1 VAESPSGRQFEITR
15 GDQRAVV
22 TEVGA
27 TLRSYGVGG
36 RELLD
41 GFDSDEMCSGGRGQV
56 LLPWPNR
63 IRDGR
68 YSFGGGE
75 HQLPLS
81 EPERG
86 NAIHGLVRWSVWA
99 PVEYAADRVAM
110 HHVLYPQPGY
120 PFLLSLTVQYALSAG
135 GLTVTMSAVNVGQ
148 GPCPFGAGSHPYLTV
163 GTKQVDSAT
172 LLLPAGT
179 RLEADERAIPM
190 GRVEVG
196 GTEYDFGEPR
206 EIGSLQLDHCF
217 TDLVAD
223 SDGRIRAV
231 LSAPDG
237 SSATLWMDGAY
248 SYLMVFTGDTLGP
261 PKARRS
267 VALEP
272 MTCAPNAFQSGDG
285 LLTLQ
290 PGERFSADWGIT
302 PSVPPA

>member
-27 TLRSYGVGG
+27 TLRSYGAGG

-68 YSFGGGE
+68 HSFGGGE

-99 PVEYAADRVAM
+99 PVEYAADRIAM

-148 GPCPFGAGSHPYLTV
+148 VPCPFGAGSHPYLTV
-163 GTKQVDSAT
+163 GTKLVDSAT
-172 LLLPAGT
+172 LLLPARA
-179 RLEADERAIPM
+179 RLEADERAIPI
-190 GRVEVG
+190 GRVEVA
-196 GTEYDFGEPR
+196 GTEYDFREPR

-217 TDLVAD
+217 TDLAGG
-223 SDGRIRAV
+223 SDGRIRAI

-237 SSATLWMDGAY
+237 SSAMLWMDAAY

-272 MTCAPNAFQSGDG
+272 MTCVPNAFQSGDG

-302 PSVPPA
+302 PSFPPG

>member
-27 TLRSYGVGG
+27 TLRSYGAGG

-41 GFDSDEMCSGGRGQV
+41 GFGSDEMCSGGRGQV

-68 YSFGGGE
+68 YSFGGSE

-120 PFLLSLTVQYALSAG
+120 PFLLSLTVQYALSAA

-148 GPCPFGAGSHPYLTV
+148 GPCPFGAGAHPYLTL
-163 GTKQVDSAT
+163 GTMQVDSAT
-172 LLLPAGT
+172 LLVPART
-179 RLEADERAIPM
+179 RLEADERAIPI
-190 GRVEVG
+190 GRVEVA
-196 GTEYDFGEPR
+196 GTEYDFREPR

-217 TDLVAD
+217 TDLAAD
-223 SDGRIRAV
+223 SDGRIRAG

-237 SSATLWMDGAY
+237 SSATLWMDAAY

-272 MTCAPNAFQSGDG
+272 MTCAPNGFQSGEG

-302 PSVPPA
+302 PGVPPG

>member
-68 YSFGGGE
+68 HSFGDGE

-148 GPCPFGAGSHPYLTV
+148 GPCPFGAGSHPYLSV

-172 LLLPAGT
+172 LLLPART
-179 RLEADERAIPM
+179 RLEADERAIPI
-190 GRVEVG
+190 GRVELG
-196 GTEYDFGEPR
+196 GTEYDFREPR

-217 TDLVAD
+217 TDLAGG
-223 SDGRIRAV
+223 SDGRIRAI

-237 SSATLWMDGAY
+237 SSAMLWMDAAY

-272 MTCAPNAFQSGDG
+272 MTCAPNAFRSGDG
-285 LLTLQ
+285 LIVLE
-290 PGERFSADWGIT
+290 PGQTTTSAWGILR
-302 PSVPPA
+302 

>member
-1 VAESPSGRQFEITR
+1 VAEAPSGRQFEITR
-15 GDQRAVV
+15 GDQSAVV

-27 TLRSYGVGG
+27 TLRSYGAAG

-41 GFDSDEMCSGGRGQV
+41 GFDADEMCSAGRGQV

-68 YSFGGGE
+68 YSFQSGDQ
-75 HQLPLS
+75 QLPLS

-120 PFLLSLTVQYALSAG
+120 PFLLSLTVQYALSAA

-148 GPCPFGAGSHPYLTV
+148 VPCPFGAGAHPYLTV
-163 GTKQVDSAT
+163 GTELVDSAT
-172 LLLPAGT
+172 LLLPAGAL
-179 RLEADERAIPM
+179 LESDERAIPT
-190 GRVEVG
+190 GCVDVT
-196 GTEYDFGEPR
+196 GTEFDFRQPR
-206 EIGSLQLDHCF
+206 SVGSLRLDHAF
-217 TDLVAD
+217 TDLARDAD
-223 SDGRIRAV
+223 GHIRAV
-231 LSAPDG
+231 LSAADG
-237 SSATLWMDGAY
+237 SSLTLWMDSAY
-248 SYLMVFTGDTLGP
+248 SYLMVFTGDALGP
-261 PKARRS
+261 PRARRS

-272 MTCAPNAFQSGDG
+272 MTCAPNAFQSGEG

-290 PGERFSADWGIT
+290 PGERFSAEWGIT
-302 PSVPPA
+302 PAISAS